1 MNSSALPNEEFQ
13 QLLLRR
19 TTFFPLVLTRDRT
32 APPAAKRFL
41 QAPSCGV
48 DVQLHADSSSRRSRS
63 LHSPMYYLREC
74 IYKSCLSVE
83 CGDLQSLAVPR
94 RLGISVGFLRPAR
107 IDVTRALTT
116 GAKRLPPLPR
126 RGYSPKAV
134 KLWILQSSARPRTQC
149 FCKYRDSP
157 CCCPMNDVGRDKAGS
172 FLQIQ
177 RQSSVVRGFLVAA
190 VTLQI
195 LIRAASQWWG

>member
-1 MNSSALPNEEFQ
+1 M
-13 QLLLRR
+13 
-19 TTFFPLVLTRDRT
+19 
-32 APPAAKRFL
+32 
-41 QAPSCGV
+41 
-48 DVQLHADSSSRRSRS
+48 LHAQSPHRREAASTP
-63 LHSPMYYLREC
+63 SPRC
-74 IYKSCLSVE
+74 TTVKKAVTNRN
-83 CGDLQSLAVPR
+83 LQLQAVPR

-149 FCKYRDSP
+149 FCKYRDNP

-177 RQSSVVRGFLVAA
+177 RQSSVVGGFSVAA
-190 VTLQI
+190 LTLQRKPMVGSVLLTTSSITCPSIMPSRSVIFRI
-195 LIRAASQWWG
+195 LSRCLNPLRGVKTRS